1 MTNIADTAEKSTQS
15 TARPLSS
22 LPAGSPLGQALTQPL
37 LLGLFLPIHNGGWTM
52 STLPRDTDW
61 SFDYNAALTRQAE
74 QLGFELAFGPAHWL
88 SKGGFGGETRYREQ
102 SLDAFIA
109 TSALAA
115 VTSRILLI
123 STIHILYGPWHPLH
137 LAKFGAT
144 LDHIAKGRWGLNIV
158 TGFRKDEW
166 AMFGQ
171 QQIGHDERYQVANE
185 FIDVL
190 SALWSSEDNLDYDG
204 KHWHLKQAFVTPKP
218 QYGRPILVS
227 ATSSPA
233 GIASA
238 VRHSDL
244 IFITSP
250 VGARFDKAITALPE
264 LNARVK
270 QQAAAAGRDVRTLIN
285 PMIICR
291 DTEREAREVYQA
303 ILDKAD
309 QGAIEGFF
317 RTHATGDSQSW
328 RGHERDERVVGGNI
342 QLIGTPEKIVDQLL
356 QLKAAGCDG
365 IQLCFFDYVSELA
378 YFGERVIPLLEQA
391 GLRHP
396 VAPLSP
402 SSLTLAA

>member
-1 MTNIADTAEKSTQS
+1 MTDTT
-15 TARPLSS
+15 RPLSS
-22 LPAGSPLGQALTQPL
+22 LPATSPLGQALTQPL

-52 STLPRDTDW
+52 STLPRATDW

-88 SKGGFGGETRYREQ
+88 GKGGFGGETRYRET

-115 VTSRILLI
+115 ITSRILLI

-171 QQIGHDERYQVANE
+171 QQIAHDDRYQIANE
-185 FIDVL
+185 FVDVL
-190 SALWSSEDNLDYDG
+190 SALWSGTDNLDYQG
-204 KHWHLKQAFVTPKP
+204 SRWQLKQAFVTPKP
-218 QYGRPILVS
+218 QHGRPILVS
-227 ATSSPA
+227 ATSSAA

-250 VGARFDKAITALPE
+250 VGASFEKAILALPE

-270 QQAAAAGRDVRTLIN
+270 REAAAVGRDVRTLIN

-291 DTEREAREVYQA
+291 DTEQEAREVYQA
-303 ILDKAD
+303 ILARAD
-309 QGAIEGFF
+309 HGAVEGFF
-317 RTHATGDSQSW
+317 HSHATGDSQSW

-342 QLIGTPEKIVDQLL
+342 QLIGTPEQIVDQLHR
-356 QLKAAGCDG
+356 LKAAGCDG
-365 IQLCFFDYVSELA
+365 IQICFFDYEPELA
-378 YFGERVIPLLEQA
+378 YFGQRVIPLLEQA

-396 VAPLSP
+396 VTHVPASPYHAPIAPLATS
-402 SSLTLAA
+402 AA